1 MTVLQ
6 EFFFPSLPDLIIFP
20 DGKLLKGFDGLDN
33 FLFAI
38 ETIPAME

>member
-1 MTVLQ
+1 MAILQ

-20 DGKLLKGFDGLDN
+20 AGKFFKGFDGLDN

-38 ETIPAME
+38 EAIPAME